1 MKRLIVCCDGTWQK
15 LTSNYP
21 TNVVKITQAIKS
33 VGDDGVTQIV
43 YYSEGVG
50 SGDFIDKLGGG
61 AFGWGLDNVIQ
72 NAYRFLCLNYDPGD
86 RIYLFGFSRG
96 SYTVRSLAGL
106 IYNVGLLKRQHI
118 RTTPAAYDLYR
129 DRSHETKPNS
139 VAAKAFRAR
148 YSQEGVN
155 VAFLGCWDTVGS
167 LGIPDQIPFFP
178 LDNLINQKYKFH
190 DTQINRRIQ
199 CARHAVAIDERRK
212 VFYVTPMQKSKGADA
227 QDLKQVWFPGE
238 HGCVGGGTEAYRQLS
253 DAALKWMIEEAG
265 HQGLNFQLETIEN
278 GIEIDPIIPFENSPT
293 GLIAGLGVRVRKLS
307 DNLIY
312 SNPSA
317 DLDPEKVEYVYA
329 TFDDVHESSKQRWCS
344 IDYRPEGLEV
354 FESKLNGYCQ

>member
-15 LTSNYP
+15 LTSEYP
-21 TNVVKITQAIKS
+21 TNVVKIAQAIKT
-33 VGDDGVTQIV
+33 VGTDGVPQLV

-50 SGDFIDKLGGG
+50 TGDLIDKLGGG

-106 IYNVGLLKRQHI
+106 IYNVGLLNRPHI
-118 RTTPAAYDLYR
+118 RNTPGAYALYR

-139 VAAKAFRAR
+139 PAAKEFRDR
-148 YSQEGVN
+148 YSQEVDI
-155 VAFLGCWDTVGS
+155 AFLGCWDTVGS

-178 LDNLINQKYKFH
+178 LDNLINRKYEFH

-212 VFYVTPMQKSKGADA
+212 VFYVTPMQKSSGADA
-227 QDLKQVWFPGE
+227 QDLQQVWFPGE
-238 HGCVGGGTEAYRQLS
+238 HGCVGGGTEKYRQLS
-253 DAALKWMIEEAG
+253 DAALKWMLDEAG
-265 HQGLNFQLETIEN
+265 LKGLDFQLDPIEG
-278 GIEIDPIIPFENSPT
+278 GIDIDPTIPFENSPT
-293 GLIAGLGVRVRKLS
+293 GIFAGLGVRIRKLS
-307 DNLIY
+307 DDLIY
-312 SNPSA
+312 SNPDPNS
-317 DLDPEKVEYVYA
+317 DPEKVAYVYA
-329 TFDDVHESSKQRWCS
+329 TFDDLHESAKKRWCS
-344 IDYRPEGLEV
+344 INTYRPEGLKV
-354 FESKLNGYCQ
+354 FETRLNGWCE